1 MHRFLGAL
9 GATAWVFAASL
20 TADASGWSTWLRGRE
35 QDAESL
41 AKYAIGGAVT
51 VEAPSEKP
59 TWYITPTTLS
69 LTAIVRTN
77 DTELR
82 VEGEAGDSLDRW
94 SPDGV
99 VRTAAASQSGVP
111 DGFQRQVF
119 SVDRSLGQDRLFLRL
134 RPVFGAP
141 EIQSAPKPPPWTA
154 MAAGWP
160 GLFGVAPVL
169 ITDPGKHQAGLLGP
183 SPAAWVIGGSKGN
196 RQTVLP
202 ITPPVPGVLPPAPP
216 TVFSPRGEPLLGT
229 YAGSFG
235 TVDLRPRLWPTQY
248 SRLKKWFFGTIAS
261 KSLLAGF
268 AVVDVG
274 YGTTAFVYV
283 VDLEKG
289 TTLVSR
295 GEIGLPLV
303 STEINGNP
311 GAGARATFTNGIGG
325 SLSLSIT
332 RGTTSTP
339 FRVEIVSKDD
349 DLRIDATLDPSR
361 APLPVSS
368 LVPTPPGDINATVKR
383 NLLPVTGSMKL
394 GSREWDLAEGFRG
407 GFDYTQGILPSH
419 TVWNWAFLN
428 GTADDGTPIG
438 LNLTGGIF
446 PDGLTGDNALWV
458 GNELSTL
465 VKPTF
470 TFNRQNYM
478 DPWEVTTADGRIQLR
493 FTPKGSHSENRNLG
507 LVNSRFIQ
515 VAGLF
520 NGTIRTADGRVLT
533 LTDVP
538 GVTEDQ
544 DVLW

>member
-1 MHRFLGAL
+1 MNRFLGAL
-9 GATAWVFAASL
+9 GATAWIFAASL
-20 TADASGWSTWLRGRE
+20 TADASGWSTWLKGRA
-35 QDAESL
+35 QDSESL
-41 AKYAIGGAVT
+41 AKYAIGGAAT
-51 VEAPSEKP
+51 VESPSEKP
-59 TWYITPTTLS
+59 TWSITATTLS

-82 VEGEAGDSLDRW
+82 VEGEVGDSLDHW
-94 SPDGV
+94 SLDGV
-99 VRTAAASQSGVP
+99 VRTPAASQSGVP
-111 DGFQRQVF
+111 EGCQRQVF

-134 RPVFGAP
+134 RPIFGTLD
-141 EIQSAPKPPPWTA
+141 IQSAPKTLPLTPV
-154 MAAGWP
+154 GSGREN
-160 GLFGVAPVL
+160 GLGVAPVVV
-169 ITDPGKHQAGLLGP
+169 TGPGKHQAGVVGYP
-183 SPAAWVIGGSKGN
+183 PAVWVIAGSKGN

-202 ITPPVPGVLPPAPP
+202 ITPPVLGVLPPAPP

-235 TVDLRPRLWPTQY
+235 TVDLKPRLWPWQY
-248 SRLKKWFFGTIAS
+248 SRLKKWFFGTLSS
-261 KSLLAGF
+261 KGLLAGF
-268 AVVDVG
+268 AVVDAG

-303 STEINGNP
+303 STVVNGNP
-311 GAGARATFTNGIGG
+311 GAGAHATFANGLGG

-332 RGTTSTP
+332 RGTESTP

-349 DLRIDATLDPSR
+349 DLRIDATLDPTA

-368 LVPTPPGDINATVKR
+368 LVPTPPGDINATVKW
-383 NLLPVTGSMKL
+383 NLLPMTGSMKL
-394 GSREWDLAEGFRG
+394 GSREWNLAEGFRV

-419 TVWNWAFLN
+419 TVWNWTFLN
-428 GTADDGTPIG
+428 GTADDGTSVG
-438 LNLTGGIF
+438 LNLTGGIV
-446 PDGLTGDNALWV
+446 PDGLTGDNVLWA

-465 VKPTF
+465 AKPTF

-478 DPWEVTTADGRIQLR
+478 DPWGVTTADGRVQLR

-520 NGTIRTADGRVLT
+520 NGTLRTADGRVLT

-538 GVTEDQ
+538 GVMEDQ
-544 DVLW
+544 DVRW